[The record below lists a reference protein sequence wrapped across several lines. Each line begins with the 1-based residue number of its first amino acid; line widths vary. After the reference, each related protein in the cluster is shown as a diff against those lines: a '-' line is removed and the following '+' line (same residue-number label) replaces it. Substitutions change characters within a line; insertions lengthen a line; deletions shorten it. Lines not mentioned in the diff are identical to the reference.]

1 MPDGDGHSLT
11 FADGRPRVVAG
22 EILVRSLKTERFA
35 LRSAL
40 QEVTTHDGPAP
51 NPDLLRFLSCY
62 AGCMVVPKTGFGA
75 SKGTSRQEDVSTE
88 PMG

>member
-1 MPDGDGHSLT
+1 MCRGTSVPDGDRHSLT

-22 EILVRSLKTERFA
+22 EILVRALKTERFA

-51 NPDLLRFLSCY
+51 VSRPPEISIRLRWEQ
-62 AGCMVVPKTGFGA
+62 GCPETGFEEIA
-75 SKGTSRQEDVSTE
+75 
-88 PMG
+88 PA